1 MDVEPGS
8 TVEGSFTVENVGA
21 SGSELSWEIE
31 YSPSWG
37 TWSFNPES
45 GTGLTPEEGAI
56 TVEVE
61 VLAPEDPETDFNGE
75 VKIVNSDNENDYV
88 ILQVSLSTPVSQQFN
103 HPLLQRILNRIPN
116 AFLVFRYLL
125 GL

>member
-1 MDVEPGS
+1 M
-8 TVEGSFTVENVGA
+8 
-21 SGSELSWEIE
+21 
-31 YSPSWG
+31 
-37 TWSFNPES
+37 
-45 GTGLTPEEGAI
+45 
-56 TVEVE
+56 
-61 VLAPEDPETDFNGE
+61 LAPEDPETDFNGE